1 MSEITVDKIN
11 NLAGTGA
18 ANFTYGIKVG
28 GVAQSI
34 GSGTFT
40 SSDTEPTSPSDG
52 DIWYQ
57 PKLMY
62 LDYRAGGEWK
72 RVVGSGTAN
81 PTPYFGDRMLVG
93 GGNIVNSPYKTNAIR
108 YIDITGSGGSTSFGS
123 LTSNRTSPSG
133 AAGGTRGLFIGGVE
147 NTYVNKIEYV
157 TTSTTANAV
166 SFGSLVGSYNNS
178 ATASDGVTAITAMG
192 SNQSSIEKITIATTG
207 NASAWSSSLT
217 NGRNGGP
224 GASDGTKG
232 FFIGGYLAPS
242 KSNVIDYVT
251 IATDANATDWGDLIT
266 ARNGTGGNAACGTS
280 TRILVSGGYNSSN
293 NFISSIEY
301 WSPASAGNAYSFG
314 NLTQAMGWT
323 TSACNETKAVWAT
336 GYNGSRTTLQNIVT
350 IDTAANATTFG
361 SYAFNTDSGGSLSG
375 AAS

>member
-1 MSEITVDKIN
+1 MSEIKVDKIN

-34 GSGTFT
+34 GAGTFT
-40 SSDTEPTSPSDG
+40 NSDTEPTSPSDG
-52 DIWYQ
+52 DVWYQ
-57 PKLMY
+57 PTLMY

-93 GGNIVNSPYKTNAIR
+93 GGNLVSSPYKTNAIR

-123 LTSNRTSPSG
+123 LTANRTSPSG
-133 AAGGTRGLFIGGVE
+133 TAGDSRGLFLGGVE

-157 TTSTTANAV
+157 TTTGPGNAQ
-166 SFGSLVGSYNNS
+166 SFGSLVGSYANP
-178 ATASDGVTAITAMG
+178 ATASNGITAITAIG

-207 NASAWSSSLT
+207 NATTWSSSLT
-217 NGRNGGP
+217 DGRNNGP

-232 FFIGGYLAPS
+232 FFMGGYLGS
-242 KSNVIDYVT
+242 VSNVIDYVT

-266 ARNGTGGNAACGTS
+266 GRNGTGGNAACGTS
-280 TRILVSGGYNSSN
+280 TRILVGGGYNPSGQH
-293 NFISSIEY
+293 ISSIEY

-314 NLTQAMGWT
+314 NLTQVVGWT

-336 GYNGSRTTLQNIVT
+336 GYSGSSRTTLQNIVT

>member
-1 MSEITVDKIN
+1 MSEIKVDKIN

-34 GSGTFT
+34 GAGTFT
-40 SSDTEPTSPSDG
+40 NSDTEPTSPSDG
-52 DIWYQ
+52 DVWYQ
-57 PKLMY
+57 PTLMY

-93 GGNIVNSPYKTNAIR
+93 GGNLVNSPYKTNAIR

-123 LTSNRTSPSG
+123 LTANRTSPSG

-157 TTSTTANAV
+157 TTTGPGNAQ
-166 SFGSLVGSYNNS
+166 SFGSLVGSYSNP
-178 ATASDGVTAITAMG
+178 ATASNGITAITAMG

-207 NASAWSSSLT
+207 NASSWSSSLT

-232 FFIGGYLAPS
+232 FFIGGYLGS
-242 KSNVIDYVT
+242 TSNVIDYVT

-280 TRILVSGGYNSSN
+280 TRILVGGGYNSSSQN
-293 NFISSIEY
+293 ISSIEY
-301 WSPASAGNAYSFG
+301 WSPVNAGNAYSFG
-314 NLTQAMGWT
+314 NLTQVVGWT